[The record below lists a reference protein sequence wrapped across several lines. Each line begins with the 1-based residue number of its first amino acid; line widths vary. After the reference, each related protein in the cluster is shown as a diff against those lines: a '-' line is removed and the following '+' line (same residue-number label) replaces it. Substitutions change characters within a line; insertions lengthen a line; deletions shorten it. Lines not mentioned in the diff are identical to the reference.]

1 MWLSLVFFKGPKHF
15 ISVSLFD
22 CILPG
27 TQQSWGWRYE
37 LPSSP
42 RSSSQAFLQY
52 LLENTKEREDEKIWG
67 FFLKRDKTKQKTKN
81 KKKQTPWTN
90 KKKPKPRQKLYD
102 FFFTRAKLRAS
113 VNPAAARSCLSSSVS
128 LLSGNCEQIH
138 KNAHAWLDT
147 LDCLINSAFAY
158 SNAPCIENKQRQL
171 PGWLQCRCVG
181 WCG

>member
-1 MWLSLVFFKGPKHF
+1 MWLSLVFFKGPTHF
-15 ISVSLFD
+15 TISFLSLCLTVYYLELSSLGVGD
-22 CILPG
+22 MNCPHLWDLLPK
-27 TQQSWGWRYE
+27 
-37 LPSSP
+37 LFCNI
-42 RSSSQAFLQY
+42 FLRT
-52 LLENTKEREDEKIWG
+52 LKKEKMKKFENFFFKERQK
-67 FFLKRDKTKQKTKN
+67 KTKHPEQTKKN
-81 KKKQTPWTN
+81 PNQDKS
-90 KKKPKPRQKLYD
+90 YD

-158 SNAPCIENKQRQL
+158 SNAPCIENKQSQL

>member
-15 ISVSLFD
+15 TISFLSLCLTVYYLELSSLGVGD
-22 CILPG
+22 MNCPHLRDLLPK
-27 TQQSWGWRYE
+27 
-37 LPSSP
+37 LFCNI
-42 RSSSQAFLQY
+42 FLRT
-52 LLENTKEREDEKIWG
+52 LKKEKMKKFED
-67 FFLKRDKTKQKTKN
+67 FFLKRDK
-81 KKKQTPWTN
+81 KQTNTLN
-90 KKKPKPRQKLYD
+90 KQKKKPKPRQKLYD

-158 SNAPCIENKQRQL
+158 SNAPCIENKQSQL